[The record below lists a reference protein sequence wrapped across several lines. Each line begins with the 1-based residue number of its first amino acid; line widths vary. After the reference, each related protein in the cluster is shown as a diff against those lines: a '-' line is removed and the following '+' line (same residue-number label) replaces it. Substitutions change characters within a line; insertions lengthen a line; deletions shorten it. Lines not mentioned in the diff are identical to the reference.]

1 MQNSELVKIQGGAAI
16 SSTAINAIIRAVN
29 LSLEL
34 GRIVGSAIKRKI
46 SGKYKC

>member
-1 MQNSELVKIQGGAAI
+1 MQNSELYEIKGGI
-16 SSTAINAIIRAVN
+16 SATTINAIIRVVN

>member
-1 MQNSELVKIQGGAAI
+1 MSNEELSNIKGGINASI
-16 SSTAINAIIRAVN
+16 LNAIIRGIN

-46 SGKYKC
+46 RGEVNLC